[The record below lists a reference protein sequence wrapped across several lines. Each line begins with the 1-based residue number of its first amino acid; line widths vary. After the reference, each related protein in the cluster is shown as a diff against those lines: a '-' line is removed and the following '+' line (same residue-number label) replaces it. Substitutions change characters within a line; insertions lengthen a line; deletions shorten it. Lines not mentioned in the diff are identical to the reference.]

1 MPKAHS
7 IRLFAGAPLLLFLG
21 ACAGSPPPNLGG
33 LEAGLAP
40 CPTSPNCV
48 HTGARHPSGTA
59 SLLLTEAWA
68 IRPAE
73 ETADAVG
80 RLLERLPRTRR
91 TLTETAG
98 GGVEGAFYLRAES
111 QSLLFRFVDDVE
123 VYRALGDLEL
133 QVRSASR
140 MGESDMGVNGRRVEA
155 FRLLL
160 VEAGI
165 VRDRQRGT
173 DGGAGG
179 GTGEG

>member
-21 ACAGSPPPNLGG
+21 ACAGSPPPTLGG

-48 HTGARHPSGTA
+48 HTGARHPSGTEP
-59 SLLLTEAWA
+59 LLLTEAWA
-68 IRPAE
+68 TRPAE
-73 ETADAVG
+73 ETADAVS

-111 QSLLFRFVDDVE
+111 RSLIFRFVDDVE
-123 VYRALGDLEL
+123 VYRGPGDVEL

-155 FRLLL
+155 FRRLLL
-160 VEAGI
+160 EEGI
-165 VRDRQRGT
+165 VRATEGESS
-173 DGGAGG
+173 G
-179 GTGEG
+179 GTGGDTSEA